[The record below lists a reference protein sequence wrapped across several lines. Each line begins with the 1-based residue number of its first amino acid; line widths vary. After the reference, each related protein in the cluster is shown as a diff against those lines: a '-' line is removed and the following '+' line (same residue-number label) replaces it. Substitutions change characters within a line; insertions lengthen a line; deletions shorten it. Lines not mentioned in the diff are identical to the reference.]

1 MDIATARRTFA
12 ETLINRGWSRVGT
25 ARGIVTW
32 ESPNG
37 EQWGIASY
45 DRDGDTVIDMQV
57 RLINR
62 HSLAPT
68 GQVLLLD
75 EI

>member
-12 ETLINRGWSRVGT
+12 ETLTNRGWSRVGT

-32 ESPNG
+32 ESPDG
-37 EQWGIASY
+37 ELWGIASY
-45 DRDGDTVIDMQV
+45 DRDGDTVTDMRV
-57 RLINR
+57 RLIDR
-62 HSLAPT
+62 HNLAPT
-68 GQVLLLD
+68 GQTLLLD